1 MPNRLGRES
10 SAYLLQHRDN
20 PVDWYAWGEE
30 PWERARR
37 ERKPVLVSI
46 GYSSC
51 HWCHVMEHES
61 FEDEATARLMNEH
74 LVCIKVD
81 REERPD
87 VDQIYMAAVMRMT
100 GQGGWPLNMFCTPD
114 GRPFH
119 GGTYFPPQPAH
130 GRPSWSDVVRAVA
143 RAFAEQPSEVEE
155 QAERVMETL
164 RATPQLEGEPAPG
177 RAVLRQLCGQLMA
190 GADSSY
196 GGFGGAPKFPT
207 PTNLEAVLLAESLG
221 VAPLGA
227 LDHVVFTLKRMAR
240 GGIYDQLAGGFH
252 RYSTDERWLVPH
264 FEKML
269 YDNGQLLRVYAEAF
283 RQTRDPELRWPVE
296 ETVDWLESEMRAP
309 EGGFYASQDADSE
322 GEEGRYF
329 VWSPAELGDALGP
342 EEGRAFADAYG
353 VSAGGNFERTGK
365 SVLSH
370 VLAGERP
377 VFADARARLL
387 AVRRER
393 VAPDTDRKNV
403 CSWIGYTIG
412 GLATAASVFGRE
424 DWLEAAERAADFA
437 LARLS
442 DGGANL
448 LRVFSSGEAR
458 IEAFLDDHAALLCGL
473 LDLSSAGG
481 DAAYVDAAV
490 RLAEAIRDRFFDPAA
505 GDLFFSAG
513 SDSTLP
519 LRPATDSDGATPA
532 ALGLAVLGLV
542 RLASLTGRA
551 DLDEVAQS
559 VLATHAALATR
570 APLHLPTL
578 VRAAALADA
587 GPGVALVLGEDS
599 DPRSRALAARARA
612 VLGPEDAVV
621 VASTPPD
628 WLAAEG
634 LRERAPAGDEPTAYV
649 CRGRVCSLPTSDPER
664 LEAPEPAPSVE
675 A

>member
-1 MPNRLGRES
+1 MPNRLARES
-10 SAYLLQHRDN
+10 SAYLRQHRDN

-30 PWERARR
+30 PWDRALR
-37 ERKPVLVSI
+37 EGKPVLVSI

-61 FEDEATARLMNEH
+61 FEDEATAALMNEH

-87 VDQIYMAAVMRMT
+87 VDQIYMEAVVRMT

-130 GRPSWSDVVRAVA
+130 GRPSWSEVVRAVA
-143 RAFAEQPSEVEE
+143 RVFAEQPDEVDE
-155 QAERVMETL
+155 QAGRLLEAL
-164 RATPQLEGEPAPG
+164 RATPRVEGAAALG
-177 RAVLRQLCGQLMA
+177 TQVLRQLCGQLMA
-190 GADSSY
+190 GADTSY

-227 LDHVVFTLKRMAR
+227 LDHIVFTLKRMGR
-240 GGIYDQLAGGFH
+240 GGIYDQLGGGFH
-252 RYSTDERWLVPH
+252 RYSVDARWLVPH

-296 ETVDWLESEMRAP
+296 ETIAWLESEMRGP

-329 VWSPAELGDALGP
+329 VWSPAEIDAALGP
-342 EEGRAFADAYG
+342 DEGRAFAEAYG
-353 VSAGGNFERTGK
+353 VGAAGNFEQTGK

-377 VFADARARLL
+377 AFAAQRARLL
-387 AVRRER
+387 EARRAR

-403 CSWIGYTIG
+403 CSWIAYTIS
-412 GLATAASVFGRE
+412 GLASCASVFERE
-424 DWLEAAERAADFA
+424 DWLLGAARAADFA
-437 LARLS
+437 LGRLS
-442 DGGANL
+442 DGGADLKRIWNG
-448 LRVFSSGEAR
+448 GEAR
-458 IEAFLDDHAALLCGL
+458 IAAFLDDHAALLCAL
-473 LDLSSAGG
+473 LDLSRAGA
-481 DAAYVDAAV
+481 DHAYVDAAV
-490 RLAEAIRDRFFDPAA
+490 RLAEAIRDRFFDAAA

-513 SDSTLP
+513 NDSTLP
-519 LRPATDSDGATPA
+519 HRPGTDSDGATPA

-542 RLASLTGRA
+542 RVASLTGRA
-551 DLDEVAQS
+551 DLAEVAER
-559 VLATHAALATR
+559 VLANHAALATR
-570 APLHLPTL
+570 APLHMPTL
-578 VRAAALADA
+578 VRAAALSEA
-587 GPGVALVLGEDS
+587 GPGVALVLGDAA
-599 DPRSRALAARARA
+599 DPRTRALAARARA

-621 VASTPPD
+621 VGPTPPA

-634 LRERAPAGDEPTAYV
+634 LRGRAPAGDEPTAYV
-649 CRGRVCSLPTSDPER
+649 CRGRVCSLPTSDPAR
-664 LEAPEPAPSVE
+664 LEAPKPALQ